1 LEQLLFMLLAK
12 KGQNEVVEYLLEK
25 GADLNRQKFKTPFH
39 LACEKGHLSLVQLL
53 IEKGVDVNKPVIF
66 RDNFNEKELENL
78 PPGFK
83 HEPGTPLQL
92 AAEEGHEEVV
102 RLLLSKGAK
111 VNQTTRANRTALHFA
126 VENQQLL
133 IIKLLL
139 KKGAN
144 IKIKSFGKTA
154 THIAKERGYV
164 DAVKMLEKA
173 KLRPKNWV

>member
-1 LEQLLFMLLAK
+1 LK
-12 KGQNEVVEYLLEK
+12 
-25 GADLNRQKFKTPFH
+25 
-39 LACEKGHLSLVQLL
+39 
-53 IEKGVDVNKPVIF
+53 KGVDVNKPVLF
-66 RDNFNEKELENL
+66 QDNFNEKELDNL

-83 HEPGTPLQL
+83 HEPGTSLQL

-111 VNQTTRANRTALHFA
+111 VNQTTRADHTALHFA
-126 VENQQLL
+126 VESQQSL

-144 IKIKSFGKTA
+144 IKIKSCGKTA
-154 THIAKERGYV
+154 ADIAKERGYV